1 MKIYFAPDT
10 IARVSLIV
18 LEEISLPYQAVK
30 VSFAASEQRGADYLA
45 VNPKGRVPSLET
57 PQGVLTET
65 PAILTYL
72 AQTHPE
78 AKLLPDDPFQ
88 AARVH
93 ELMSYLC
100 STVHVSHAHR
110 MRGARWSD
118 DPAVITGM
126 KVKVAQ
132 NIADHF
138 AYMEQRFVGPWAI
151 GQAYTL
157 ADPYLFVIA
166 GWIGFDGVDIARFPK
181 IAEHQA
187 AMRTRPAVQRA
198 LIAEE

>member
-18 LEEISLPYQAVK
+18 LEEIGLPYQAVK

-45 VNPKGRVPSLET
+45 VNPKGRVPSLVT
-57 PQGVLTET
+57 DQGVLTET

-78 AKLLPDDPFQ
+78 AGLLPGDPFQ
-88 AARVH
+88 AARVQ
-93 ELMSYLC
+93 EMMSYLC

-110 MRGARWSD
+110 TRGSRWSD
-118 DPAVITGM
+118 DPAVINGM
-126 KVKVAQ
+126 KVKVPQ
-132 NIADHF
+132 NIGDHF
-138 AYMEQRFVGPWAI
+138 GFLEQRFVGPWAL
-151 GQAYTL
+151 GQAYSL

-181 IAEHQA
+181 IAAHQH
-187 AMRTRPAVQRA
+187 AMRARPAVQRA
-198 LIAEE
+198 LTAEG

>member
-18 LEEISLPYQAVK
+18 LEEIGLPYEAVK
-30 VSFAASEQRGADYLA
+30 VSFSTSEQRAPTYLA
-45 VNPKGRVPSLET
+45 VNPKGRVPALVT
-57 PQGVLTET
+57 DQGVLTET

-78 AKLLPDDPFQ
+78 AGLLPSDPFQ
-88 AARVH
+88 AARVQ

-110 MRGARWSD
+110 LRGARWSD
-118 DPAVITGM
+118 DPAVIEAM
-126 KVKVAQ
+126 KVKVPR
-132 NIADHF
+132 NIAEHF
-138 AYMEQRFVGPWAI
+138 AYLEERFIGPWAM
-151 GQAYTL
+151 GDTYSL

-166 GWIGFDGVDIARFPK
+166 GWIGFDGVDIARYPR
-181 IAEHQA
+181 IAAHQG
-187 AMRTRPAVQRA
+187 AMQARPAVQRA
-198 LIAEE
+198 IRAEG